1 MIVRAKG
8 KSTAVKVGQWVN
20 LQSKMHHGLCGNAVQ
35 VVSTSASGILFRRSE
50 PHQVEGAPAKHK
62 RAGRDSIVFVSDTK
76 EEADALHALSEQ
88 HFSACRAALR
98 SIGADFE
105 ARVEAMIAGKVDG

>member
-35 VVSTSASGILFRRSE
+35 VASTSASGILFRRSE
-50 PHQVEGAPAKHK
+50 PNQVEGEPSKPSG
-62 RAGRDSIVFVSDTK
+62 AGRDSIVFVSDTK

-105 ARVEAMIAGKVDG
+105 ARIAAMVTDPVDG